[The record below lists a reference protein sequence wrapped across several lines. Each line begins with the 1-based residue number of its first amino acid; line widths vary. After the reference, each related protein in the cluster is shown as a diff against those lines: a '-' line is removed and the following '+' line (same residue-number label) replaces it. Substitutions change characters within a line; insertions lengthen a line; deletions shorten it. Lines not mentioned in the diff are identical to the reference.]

1 MRSLIRLLIL
11 GWLAVVM
18 LGIILPTLMG
28 ALLVIPM
35 TLARAAAG
43 VFQAPLRMVGMT
55 GGHAAH
61 SSIAILPMLVF
72 VLLVGAGFLIAMR
85 ALRARRGG
93 RGGYEPE
100 SAADEAHMMR
110 EIHQSLTRMED
121 RIEALET
128 ILLDSG
134 IGLSSTR
141 DSGRRA
147 DYETERTE
155 L

>member
-11 GWLAVVM
+11 AWLAVAM
-18 LGIILPTLMG
+18 LSMILPTLVG
-28 ALLVIPM
+28 ALLVIPA
-35 TLARAAAG
+35 TLVRAAAG
-43 VFQAPLRMVGMT
+43 VVQAPLRMVGMT
-55 GGHAAH
+55 GGHVGH

-72 VLLVGAGFLIAMR
+72 VLLVGAGVLIAMR
-85 ALRARRGG
+85 ALRNRGGG
-93 RGGYEPE
+93 RGGYGPE
-100 SAADEAHMMR
+100 SAVDEAHMMR

-121 RIEALET
+121 RVEALET

-141 DSGRRA
+141 DSDRRA
-147 DYETERTE
+147 NYETERTK